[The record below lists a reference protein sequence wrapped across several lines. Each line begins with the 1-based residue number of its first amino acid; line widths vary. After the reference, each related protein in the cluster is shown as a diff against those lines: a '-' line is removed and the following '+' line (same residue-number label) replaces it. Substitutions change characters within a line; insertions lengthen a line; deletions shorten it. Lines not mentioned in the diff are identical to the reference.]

1 MKALRFVSSDAR
13 EIERGRVR
21 ARGRRSETSTAT
33 LTATLTAPV
42 SGLLWIVA
50 LSFEQLKRCWQL
62 LLPLCGKLL
71 AVVASKCWCLCV
83 CVCLCVFISLA
94 RIRKWCAECAW
105 GDAATTTMRRKKCII
120 IACHVEIYTIYGLFV
135 CTHSSSSRWG
145 RPEAWQRQWQ
155 WQRHRQIRPI
165 SCREGAL
172 KQLLNC
178 ERARFG
184 FCC

>member
-1 MKALRFVSSDAR
+1 MKALRFVSSNEKER
-13 EIERGRVR
+13 ERGR
-21 ARGRRSETSTAT
+21 ARGTQSETSTAT

-62 LLPLCGKLL
+62 PPLCGKLL
-71 AVVASKCWCLCV
+71 AVVASKCFCLSV
-83 CVCLCVFISLA
+83 CVCVFISLA

-105 GDAATTTMRRKKCII
+105 GDAATTTTMRRKKCII

-145 RPEAWQRQWQ
+145 RPEAWQRQLQ
-155 WQRHRQIRPI
+155 WQRQIRPI